1 MTPQELEVVVALRK
15 AHGANYLREHRA
27 KKRAK
32 DPEAYRANDRV
43 MKHAWAAKNRDQV
56 NATAGRVRA
65 NALASKRFHCE
76 PCGQSLQSQHAL
88 DKHLASFVHLDC
100 LAGKSHSS
108 TLSLGAMN
116 VKAKRAADKAA
127 GLYREC
133 IRWIVRYDLT
143 ISNHN
148 KR

>member
-1 MTPQELEVVVALRK
+1 
-15 AHGANYLREHRA
+15 
-27 KKRAK
+27 
-32 DPEAYRANDRV
+32 

-56 NATAGRVRA
+56 NAAAGRVRT
-65 NALASKRFHCE
+65 NALHCE
-76 PCGQSLQSQHAL
+76 PFGQSLQSHHAL
-88 DKHLASFVHLDC
+88 DKHLASSVHLDC
-100 LAGKSHSS
+100 PAGKSRSF

-133 IRWIVRYDLT
+133 IWWIVNHDLT

-148 KR
+148 KS